1 MNPNNIRR
9 DGGHLEKS
17 WPRLTRPLT
26 LSDITGPSVPN
37 LFEPTLGPDANPHAE
52 IPTESITH
60 SYEQNTVKG
69 RSKMEIE
76 CDQRVPMPPPQ
87 AGARE
92 ENVDSFIS
100 KQVKEISDT
109 YMEPVKVPY
118 SAQRQ
123 PSQPSDAMEKSYQFH
138 PMPSALMDHDF
149 GFSAAVKDPSIDNS
163 SFSHKHLDENN
174 ENYML
179 QKMEANENEK
189 DSNMETGSSK
199 QEFEMNL
206 EHNDKAE
213 LEMDAE
219 ENDVN
224 VEEEVYCICRTSDTK
239 RFMMLVYISL
249 SILFIYALFS

>member
-1 MNPNNIRR
+1 
-9 DGGHLEKS
+9 
-17 WPRLTRPLT
+17 
-26 LSDITGPSVPN
+26 
-37 LFEPTLGPDANPHAE
+37 
-52 IPTESITH
+52 
-60 SYEQNTVKG
+60 
-69 RSKMEIE
+69 MEIE

-87 AGARE
+87 AGTRE

-109 YMEPVKVPY
+109 YMEPAKVPH

-123 PSQPSDAMEKSYQFH
+123 PPQPSDAMEKSYQYH
-138 PMPSALMDHDF
+138 SMPSALMDHDF
-149 GFSAAVKDPSIDNS
+149 GFSAGVKDPSIDNS
-163 SFSHKHLDENN
+163 SYSHKHLDENS
-174 ENYML
+174 EKYML
-179 QKMEANENEK
+179 QKMETNENER